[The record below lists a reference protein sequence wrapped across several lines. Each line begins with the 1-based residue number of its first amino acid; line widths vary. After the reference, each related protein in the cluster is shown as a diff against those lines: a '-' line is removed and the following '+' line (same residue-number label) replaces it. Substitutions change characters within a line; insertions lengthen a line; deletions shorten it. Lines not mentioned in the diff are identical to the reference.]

1 MGFFKTKKTRGSQ
14 AMILRPKRSRL
25 FRGANREQQRTVS
38 QHHQRSWSLWTVG
51 YIFLWA
57 SFTGLVIFVL
67 FFSSLLR
74 LKQKDI
80 APMEHVSRGDVA
92 TVIDSV
98 LSGSSFGIIPND
110 TMPVAFI
117 RKYIMERKLLNA
129 FPVFRSV
136 TVSFLFP
143 STIVLKSEE
152 RNTAFVLCSGG
163 PCFFVDEEG
172 VAFDAAPAPHDQ
184 GVTGMLTVVDTSAK
198 PVSQKDMLLSEDFL
212 RSFPSLQ
219 QKLRDELGL
228 EIFSVAETP
237 SRFSDEL
244 WLRSTDGWELR
255 MSATVPLEKSIRAL
269 RLLFAKT
276 LLENNRKN
284 LDYIDLR
291 TENRIFYLLK
301 GDEPKEGIS
310 PLDTESVSENKTKK
324 KK

>member
-25 FRGANREQQRTVS
+25 FRGANREQQRSTS
-38 QHHQRSWSLWTVG
+38 QHNQRSWSLWTVG
-51 YIFLWA
+51 YIFLWV

-80 APMEHVSRGDVA
+80 APTEHVSRDDVA
-92 TVIDSV
+92 AVIDSV
-98 LSGSSFGIIPND
+98 LSGNSFGIIPND
-110 TMPVAFI
+110 TMPVAFV
-117 RKYIMERKLLNA
+117 RKHTVERKLLEK

-143 STIVLKSEE
+143 STIVLKIEE
-152 RNTAFVLCSGG
+152 RNTVLVLCSGG
-163 PCFFVDEEG
+163 PCFFVDEKG
-172 VAFDAAPAPHDQ
+172 IAFDVAPAPYDQ
-184 GVTGMLTVVDTSAK
+184 DVTGMLTVVDTSAK
-198 PVSQKDMLLSEDFL
+198 PVSQKDMLFSEDFL
-212 RSFPSLQ
+212 QSFPTLQ
-219 QKLRDELGL
+219 QKLRDELDL

-255 MSATVPLEKSIRAL
+255 MSAAVPLEKSIRAL

-276 LLENNRKN
+276 LPENNRKN

-301 GDEPKEGIS
+301 GDEPKEDTS
-310 PLDTESVSENKTKK
+310 PLNTESVSEDKTKK